1 MGSLQVRY
9 WQLAALL
16 AVVLPQFDRLP
27 SWLAAGVV
35 LACVWRLPIVE
46 ERIPAP
52 GLWLRVVLLVAGLY
66 AVFLSHRTLFGP
78 EGGVSFLI
86 LCAALKLLES
96 RNARDVFVLSIL
108 DFFIL
113 STAFLFSQ
121 SLLLT
126 VYVGLA
132 LVVVL
137 SALLVQQQRE
147 SVGVRRTLWRA
158 GVLVG
163 QAVPLMLVLFLFFPR
178 LPPIWALNLTQGS
191 GKTGMSDTMSPGDI
205 STLSRSA
212 ELAFRVE
219 FNGVP
224 PPTRDMY
231 WRGLVLSRFDGR
243 VWTQSSLVTEYM
255 GMMDWGTW
263 RPAWSVAHEDRTQ
276 SSVKYRV
283 TLEATD
289 KPWLFA
295 LALPRSMTPKVGL
308 ARDFR
313 LLYRTPVYARTVYDV
328 ESFPGIPLDV
338 EGLPPVIQQESLE
351 LPMSGNEQARAQ
363 ASRWRNA
370 IDSDVRLV
378 RHVLEWFR
386 KEPFHYTLD
395 PPALGE
401 NRIDEFLFK
410 TRRGFCEHYA
420 SSFVFLMRAAGIPAR
435 VVVGYQGG
443 EKSPLGDYWQIRQL
457 DAHAWAEVWLPGQ
470 GWVTVDP
477 TSAVAPDRIEQG
489 AQQMANDPAYWGDS
503 GMSAVRYGNYRVFRE
518 LRQIADYV
526 NYRWQK
532 DVLGYDSDS
541 QSSLMQR
548 FLGDGSLLKR
558 LVVMVAIL
566 AVMAIGFLLWTLYS
580 GRRHQH
586 PLDKLYLRYC
596 QRLARTG
603 LVRAAGEGPHD
614 FARRVAAERPAEAS
628 RAREVALLYASLR
641 YRPEAADTEI
651 LTRRLRKLVR
661 SRRP

>member
-1 MGSLQVRY
+1 MGSPQVRY

-16 AVVLPQFDRLP
+16 AVVLPQFERLP
-27 SWLAAGVV
+27 SWLSGVVV
-35 LACVWRLPIVE
+35 LACVWRLPVVE
-46 ERIPAP
+46 ARLPAP
-52 GLWLRVVLLVAGLY
+52 GLWVRVAFLVAGLY
-66 AVFLSHRTLFGP
+66 GVFLSHRTLFGP

-96 RNARDVFVLSIL
+96 RNARDVFVLSVL

-126 VYVGLA
+126 VYVALA
-132 LVVVL
+132 LVVIL

-147 SVGVRRTLWRA
+147 SVGMRQTLWRA

-163 QAVPLMLVLFLFFPR
+163 QAIPLMLVLFLFFPR
-178 LPPIWALNLTQGS
+178 LPPIWAINLTQGS

-205 STLSRSA
+205 STLSRSS

-219 FNGVP
+219 FEGP
-224 PPTRDMY
+224 PPPSREMY
-231 WRGLVLSRFDGR
+231 WRGLVLTRFDGK
-243 VWTQSSLVTEYM
+243 VWTQSSLVTDYM
-255 GMMDWGTW
+255 GMMDWGSY
-263 RPAWSVAHEDRTQ
+263 RPAWSVEHEDSTPP
-276 SSVKYRV
+276 SIKYRV

-295 LALPRSMTPKVGL
+295 MALPRSVTPKVGL

-313 LLYRTPVYARTVYDV
+313 LLYRTPVFTRTLYEV
-328 ESFPGIPLDV
+328 ESFPGIALDV
-338 EGLPPVIQQESLE
+338 DGLPPLLLQESLA
-351 LPMSGNEQARAQ
+351 LPAAGNEQARAQ
-363 ASRWRNA
+363 ARHWRNTFGT
-370 IDSDVRLV
+370 DERLV
-378 RHVLEWFR
+378 NHVLEWFR
-386 KEPFHYTLD
+386 QEPFYYTLE

-401 NRIDEFLFK
+401 NRIDEFLFR

-420 SSFVFLMRAAGIPAR
+420 SSFVFLMRSAGIPSR

-457 DAHAWAEVWLPGQ
+457 DAHAWAEVWLAGR
-470 GWVTVDP
+470 GWVRVDP
-477 TSAVAPDRIEQG
+477 TSAVAPNRIEQG
-489 AQQMANDPAYWGDS
+489 AQQLAGDPAYWGDS
-503 GMSAVRYGNYRVFRE
+503 GMSAVRYGNYRLFRD

-541 QSSLMQR
+541 QTSLMQR
-548 FLGDGSLLKR
+548 FLGDGSLVKR
-558 LVVMVAIL
+558 LVVMVVIL
-566 AVMAIGFLLWTLYS
+566 AVLALGFLLWTLYS
-580 GRRHQH
+580 GRRHLH
-586 PLDKLYLRYC
+586 PADRLYLRYC
-596 QRLARTG
+596 QQLASIGVMRE
-603 LVRAAGEGPHD
+603 VGETPHD
-614 FARRVAAERPAEAS
+614 FASRIAAEMPAEAE
-628 RAREVALLYASLR
+628 RAKAVALLYSSLR
-641 YRPEAADTEI
+641 YRPPGADPEV
-651 LTRRLRKLVR
+651 LTRRLRRLVR